1 MRIELKLLT
10 VALVTL
16 VLTGCATKHA
26 DIVVA
31 DFDGNKITM
40 DEFEKAYAKN
50 VGGIEQAKKDS
61 LDDYKKFLDLYVN
74 YRMKLRDAF
83 VRDYRDDEELQ
94 NEFEDYKNKVGT
106 SFLEE
111 NKVIKPGV
119 KKLYNER
126 KEEIRASHIMLRKGN
141 NPDSTRQFL
150 QTVLDSIK
158 SGQKSFEDM
167 VLKYSQDNFSK
178 RDSGDIYWFTAGQ
191 IVPSF
196 EEAAYATEV
205 GSVYPKV
212 VETKFGFHIIKVT
225 DRQNRKYKIRAK
237 HILLKATG
245 REVAT
250 DSTETPLQRITKIR
264 EEIINGADFDSL
276 AKKYSD
282 DKGSGA
288 KGGDLGFFERR
299 MMVKPFDEAVF
310 KLKVGELSDIIKT
323 RFGYHII
330 KLTDVKKYPSY
341 NKEVDNIRKIYKKA
355 RYEYDMK
362 NYLDGLKKKY
372 KYSLN
377 KKLLEEMGN
386 NENRITLAPNY
397 GEDEKFIKVKDSVI
411 VTLGAEKYT
420 VADLFAYLFTQSKYE
435 NTVLSQRMLS
445 DGVNEFTKDLLLKKE
460 VENLEQT
467 NKEFANLMKDY
478 RDGIYIFK
486 LQEDEVWNKVK
497 IDTAAIREIYLQKKD
512 SLIVEAKVAFTEI
525 FSKDK
530 SKIEKYYQDLQNGAD
545 FDTLAAKHT
554 ERPGY
559 KRKNGKYEL
568 VDVSSSELAEKANAL
583 KNVGDYSKPFEVKGG
598 WSIVR
603 LDERLEARI
612 QTFEEA
618 LPQLASEYQDAETK
632 RLENEYVNSLKE
644 FYQPE
649 YFYDELENA
658 YKSKNK

>member
-583 KNVGDYSKPFEVKGG
+583 KNVGDYSEPFEVKGG

>member
-237 HILLKATG
+237 HILLKAIG

-583 KNVGDYSKPFEVKGG
+583 KNVGDYSEPFEVKGG